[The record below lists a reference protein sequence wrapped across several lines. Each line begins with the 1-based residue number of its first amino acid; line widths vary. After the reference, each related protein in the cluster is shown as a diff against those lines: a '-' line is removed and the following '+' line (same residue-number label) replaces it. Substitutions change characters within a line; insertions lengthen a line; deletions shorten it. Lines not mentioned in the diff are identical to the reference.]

1 MSSSTNKK
9 DTKEMT
15 IKEKITSSLSTVKSM
30 AIYIL
35 LGLTLCYLKIVLGD
49 LSRDVKISH
58 QTFTEGAFLVM
69 RSTTPSVDFYCRE
82 NKTNYVKQA
91 FVYNPNFI
99 KDYVTNHFSTS
110 GKDQLLKFISLE
122 CIYVLLSG
130 VSMLDGIPNWV
141 VILIGPIVY
150 ALIFLSMFFF
160 MWLMLSYYI
169 FSYFLSPSHI
179 FSLLGMGWFVG
190 FIVWLLVMIY
200 FSVFTVP
207 LAIIYGLIQF
217 MYILRKADVRVLVP
231 GNITTKI
238 KNNTMLIDEKDSVPY
253 GFMKFSRDMLL
264 TSSIIQILICYTIYN
279 IFNYFTIYSYV
290 VIAFFALI
298 FLFFRGPITFLKE
311 TGLEQ
316 NNWSSH
322 TDSISL
328 IYSETIMSQLKQLV
342 GKGLKQLNDIG
353 TSVANKAFGKE
364 NVDKIKDLV
373 TNFSTDK
380 ANDLG
385 KELTKNV
392 LKKVDDYASKSKTL
406 KSIKDSAINTFG
418 DKDVSQTPYNSNPNK
433 ENIVTG
439 NQLPTANV
447 TPIPDSAEANTKN
460 TKNP

>member
-1 MSSSTNKK
+1 
-9 DTKEMT
+9 
-15 IKEKITSSLSTVKSM
+15 
-30 AIYIL
+30 
-35 LGLTLCYLKIVLGD
+35 
-49 LSRDVKISH
+49 
-58 QTFTEGAFLVM
+58 
-69 RSTTPSVDFYCRE
+69 
-82 NKTNYVKQA
+82 
-91 FVYNPNFI
+91 
-99 KDYVTNHFSTS
+99 
-110 GKDQLLKFISLE
+110 
-122 CIYVLLSG
+122 
-130 VSMLDGIPNWV
+130 
-141 VILIGPIVY
+141 
-150 ALIFLSMFFF
+150 
-160 MWLMLSYYI
+160 
-169 FSYFLSPSHI
+169 
-179 FSLLGMGWFVG
+179 
-190 FIVWLLVMIY
+190 
-200 FSVFTVP
+200 
-207 LAIIYGLIQF
+207 
-217 MYILRKADVRVLVP
+217 
-231 GNITTKI
+231 
-238 KNNTMLIDEKDSVPY
+238 
-253 GFMKFSRDMLL
+253 
-264 TSSIIQILICYTIYN
+264 
-279 IFNYFTIYSYV
+279 
-290 VIAFFALI
+290 
-298 FLFFRGPITFLKE
+298 LFFRGPITFLKE

-418 DKDVSQTPYNSNPNK
+418 DKDVSQTPYNSNQNK